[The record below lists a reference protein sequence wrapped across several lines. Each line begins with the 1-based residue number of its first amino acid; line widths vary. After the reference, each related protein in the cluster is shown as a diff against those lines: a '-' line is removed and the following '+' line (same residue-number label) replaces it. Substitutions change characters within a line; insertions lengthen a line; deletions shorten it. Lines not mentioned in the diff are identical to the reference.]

1 MYNLKIEQMKNLA
14 ILFLLASFMVAVSV
28 PVYSSSQDKPKQEQK
43 DVKKCDKKDEKACAK
58 DSTKACCKNKK
69 QACTNADKP
78 EKK

>member
-1 MYNLKIEQMKNLA
+1 MKKLA
-14 ILFLLASFMVAVSV
+14 ILFLLAAFMVAVSA

-43 DVKKCDKKDEKACAK
+43 DVTKCDKKDEKACAK

-69 QACTNADKP
+69 DACTKADKP